1 MKRMSRIAVAA
12 AAVAIVLVPT
22 AAQANPSFYES
33 PIFGSTTA
41 GSTLLVAD
49 AGRGIV
55 NGDTGA
61 LVAALPGATDVAVR
75 SGGGLWAITGAGE
88 DPEEDTGQ
96 AIWTIS
102 GGTATQVANLFT
114 YEQFFNPHPTA
125 VDSNP
130 FDVADAGGGK
140 ALVADAGG
148 NDLLLV
154 GDGNSPNADTAS
166 RVKLVAT
173 FPDELVS
180 TANAKSI
187 VGCPAGPPSICN
199 LPERIPAQP
208 VPTSVAVGPDGAYYV
223 GELKGFPA
231 PLGESR
237 IWRIEPGSRNV
248 RCGESKRCTV
258 VLDGFTSVI
267 DLAFGPDGRLNV
279 AQIDDRSWF
288 AMENEVGVG
297 GSVRACNLT
306 TSSCTVLADGVP
318 MLTTIAYRG
327 SALWGSIWSLIPAVA
342 PPPFSADVVPLL
354 PAFAP

>member
-1 MKRMSRIAVAA
+1 MKFARLGTMVAV
-12 AAVAIVLVPT
+12 VAFVLVPT
-22 AAQANPSFYES
+22 AAQADPSFYES

-49 AGRGIV
+49 AGRGVV

-61 LVAALPGATDVAVR
+61 LVAALPGISDVAVR
-75 SGGGLWAITGAGE
+75 SGGGLWATTGAGE
-88 DPEEDTGQ
+88 TPEEDTGQ
-96 AIWTIS
+96 GIWRIS
-102 GGTATQVANLFT
+102 GGTATLVANLFE
-114 YEQFFNPHPTA
+114 YEEKVNPHPET

-130 FDVADAGGGK
+130 FDVADAGGGM

-148 NDLLLV
+148 NSVLLV
-154 GDGNSPNADTAS
+154 GDGNSPNSNVAS

-173 FPDELVS
+173 LPDELVS

-187 VGCPAGPPSICN
+187 VGCPAGPPGICN
-199 LPERIPAQP
+199 LPPMIPAQP
-208 VPTSVAVGPDGAYYV
+208 VATSVVVGPDGAYYV

-231 PLGESR
+231 PTGESR
-237 IWRIEPGSRNV
+237 VWRIEAGSRNV
-248 RCGESKRCTV
+248 RCGESKKCTV
-258 VLDGFTSVI
+258 AFDGFTSII

-288 AMENEVGVG
+288 AMENDVGVG

-306 TSSCTVLADGVP
+306 TKACTTVAAGVP
-318 MLTTIAYRG
+318 ILTTVAYRG
-327 SALWGSIWSLIPAVA
+327 TALWGSIWSLVPAAA